1 MSKTDIEKLF
11 NQFCDANS
19 FQGILSSFR
28 DLCCKLG
35 LQDTHYE
42 AFYPALKE
50 ALTPSAP
57 RKWTELR
64 KLLDERASM
73 TEYAKQNACANRRV
87 CIIGAG
93 PVGLRT
99 AVEAALLGA
108 KVDVLEKRTT
118 FSRNNVLKLWQF
130 TIADLKKL
138 GAKRFYPRFC
148 FGTTEHISESQLKN
162 KSAYMQG
169 QRKLLKFGGGA
180 TLHAFLSQ
188 KLNSY
193 IHTM

>member
-1 MSKTDIEKLF
+1 MSKTDINKLF

-19 FQGILSSFR
+19 FQDVLSSFR

-50 ALTPSAP
+50 ILAASAP
-57 RKWTELR
+57 RKWTELH

-73 TEYAKQNACANRRV
+73 SEYDKQTSCINRRV

-130 TIADLKKL
+130 MITDLKKL
-138 GAKRFYPRFC
+138 GAKRLYPRFC
-148 FGTTEHISESQLKN
+148 FGTTEHISE
-162 KSAYMQG
+162 
-169 QRKLLKFGGGA
+169 
-180 TLHAFLSQ
+180 LSILYTGNYTQ
-188 KLNSY
+188 SIHMSY
-193 IHTM
+193 IVMPYGD

>member
-1 MSKTDIEKLF
+1 MSTTEKLF

-19 FQGILSSFR
+19 FQDVLSSFYE
-28 DLCCKLG
+28 LCSNLG
-35 LQDTHYE
+35 LQDTHYS
-42 AFYPALKE
+42 AFYPVLKE
-50 ALTPSAP
+50 KLTAAAP
-57 RKWTELR
+57 RKWTELC

-73 TEYAKQNACANRRV
+73 SEYDKQNACANNRV

-130 TIADLKKL
+130 MIVDLKKL
-138 GAKRFYPRFC
+138 GAKRLYPRFC
-148 FGTTEHISESQLKN
+148 FGTIEHISE
-162 KSAYMQG
+162 
-169 QRKLLKFGGGA
+169 
-180 TLHAFLSQ
+180 LHTYHMH
-188 KLNSY
+188 SY
-193 IHTM
+193 SP

>member
-1 MSKTDIEKLF
+1 MDIDKLF
-11 NQFCDANS
+11 NQFYDANS
-19 FQGILSSFR
+19 FQGVLSSFH

-50 ALTPSAP
+50 KLAASAP

-64 KLLDERASM
+64 KLLDERASLP
-73 TEYAKQNACANRRV
+73 EYDKQNACAKRRV

-108 KVDVLEKRTT
+108 KVDVVEKRTT

-130 TIADLKKL
+130 MIEDLKKL
-138 GAKRFYPRFC
+138 GAKKLYGRFC
-148 FGTTEHISESQLKN
+148 FGTTEHISE
-162 KSAYMQG
+162 
-169 QRKLLKFGGGA
+169 LL
-180 TLHAFLSQ
+180 
-188 KLNSY
+188 
-193 IHTM
+193 

>member
-1 MSKTDIEKLF
+1 MSTTDTEKLF

-19 FQGILSSFR
+19 FQGVLSSFR

-35 LQDTHYE
+35 LRDTHYE
-42 AFYPALKE
+42 AFYPTLKE
-50 ALTPSAP
+50 KLASNAP
-57 RKWTELR
+57 RKWIELH

-73 TEYAKQNACANRRV
+73 SEYAKQKACFNTRV

-108 KVDVLEKRTT
+108 KVDVVEKRTT

-130 TIADLKKL
+130 MIADLKKL
-138 GAKRFYPRFC
+138 GAKRLYPRFC
-148 FGTTEHISESQLKN
+148 FGTIEHISE
-162 KSAYMQG
+162 
-169 QRKLLKFGGGA
+169 LLPIA
-180 TLHAFLSQ
+180 S
-188 KLNSY
+188 
-193 IHTM
+193 

>member
-1 MSKTDIEKLF
+1 MDIEKLF

-19 FQGILSSFR
+19 FQEVLTSFR
-28 DLCCKLG
+28 DFCCKLG
-35 LQDTHYE
+35 LQNTHYG

-50 ALTPSAP
+50 KLMASAP

-64 KLLDERASM
+64 KLLDERACMS
-73 TEYAKQNACANRRV
+73 EYDNQNACTKNRV

-130 TIADLKKL
+130 MIADLKKL
-138 GAKRFYPRFC
+138 GAKRLYSRFC
-148 FGTTEHISESQLKN
+148 FGTIEHISE
-162 KSAYMQG
+162 
-169 QRKLLKFGGGA
+169 LL
-180 TLHAFLSQ
+180 S
-188 KLNSY
+188 
-193 IHTM
+193 I

>member
-1 MSKTDIEKLF
+1 MNAEKLF
-11 NQFCDANS
+11 NQFFDASS
-19 FQGILSSFR
+19 FQEVLSSFHN
-28 DLCCKLG
+28 LCCKLG
-35 LQDTHYE
+35 LQDTHYG

-50 ALTPSAP
+50 RLAASAP

-73 TEYAKQNACANRRV
+73 SEYDKQNACVKNRV

-108 KVDVLEKRTT
+108 KVDVIEKRTT

-130 TIADLKKL
+130 MIADLKKL
-138 GAKRFYPRFC
+138 GAKRLYPRFC
-148 FGTTEHISESQLKN
+148 FGTIEHISE
-162 KSAYMQG
+162 
-169 QRKLLKFGGGA
+169 FGITPQWHA
-180 TLHAFLSQ
+180 HTIMAVDTLVLQ
-188 KLNSY
+188 QQ
-193 IHTM
+193 